1 MDTPRMLG
9 IVAREPVQ
17 RLSETDLERIDTL
30 LRLRLAE
37 HRLEIIELQNRL
49 FWARRGTGS
58 SRR

>member
-1 MDTPRMLG
+1 MLG